1 MTPIVFKMRF
11 TDPRTKRRS
20 TPQRNASH
28 VQYIGEREHALI
40 AEKEENHVRYI
51 CERSHAALTAKQ
63 NGLFGKI
70 RGEYSNSYDTA
81 DVQKYVREMS
91 TTHRNIYW
99 SVYSLTPESAAQ
111 AGLNSLKE
119 WEDWVKLRTYE
130 IAEHMKIRYD
140 DLEYIAAVH
149 LKEGQSHVH
158 VGFWDKSQEIF
169 RKTISPVIADNIRID
184 AIKHTFRE
192 QFNAL
197 HNRENELITQMR
209 DITAQALS
217 DGNNATLAKVQQM
230 MNALK
235 EKIPAKGRCAYQYM
249 PQDIKIDLYNIM
261 AELINNCE
269 QLHALY
275 ADILDTRETYN
286 ELLHNDDSEWGHYQC
301 ELYKDKL
308 VDEITNKM
316 GNTILR
322 AIVEQ
327 RRAERAEK
335 AANHQPHNLALD
347 VAMAAL
353 DKISGTNGL
362 LGAADGAFILEKEKR
377 TSNCAVLEISGS
389 DQQEQMLYLEKNMNT
404 LMWELTRAE
413 SELWKQPPD
422 PLLDKVS
429 RIVTADSPVWEGT
442 ATALKELL
450 GTELSANALS
460 RKLNINAS
468 RLWEEHKVRYEKSH
482 GHDSRTIRL
491 TLCDD

>member
-1 MTPIVFKMRF
+1 MRF

-20 TPQRNASH
+20 TPQRNANH

-51 CERSHAALTAKQ
+51 GERSHAALTEKQ

-99 SVYSLTPESAAQ
+99 SVYSFTPESAAQ

-149 LKEGQSHVH
+149 LKEGQPHVH

-169 RKTISPVIADNIRID
+169 RKTVSPVIADNIRID

-209 DITAQALS
+209 DTTAQALS
-217 DGNNATLAKVQQM
+217 EENGAVLSKVQQM
-230 MNALK
+230 MNELK

-249 PQDIKIDLYNIM
+249 PQDIKMDLYNIM

-275 ADILDTRETYN
+275 
-286 ELLHNDDSEWGHYQC
+286 
-301 ELYKDKL
+301 
-308 VDEITNKM
+308 
-316 GNTILR
+316 
-322 AIVEQ
+322 
-327 RRAERAEK
+327 
-335 AANHQPHNLALD
+335 
-347 VAMAAL
+347 
-353 DKISGTNGL
+353 
-362 LGAADGAFILEKEKR
+362 
-377 TSNCAVLEISGS
+377 
-389 DQQEQMLYLEKNMNT
+389 
-404 LMWELTRAE
+404 
-413 SELWKQPPD
+413 
-422 PLLDKVS
+422 
-429 RIVTADSPVWEGT
+429 
-442 ATALKELL
+442 
-450 GTELSANALS
+450 
-460 RKLNINAS
+460 
-468 RLWEEHKVRYEKSH
+468 
-482 GHDSRTIRL
+482 
-491 TLCDD
+491 

>member
-1 MTPIVFKMRF
+1 MTPIVFKLRF

-20 TPQRNASH
+20 TPQRNANH

-40 AEKEENHVRYI
+40 AEKEESHVKYI
-51 CERSHAALTAKQ
+51 GERSHAALTAKQ

-70 RGEYSNSYDTA
+70 RGEYSNCYETA

-99 SVYSLTPESAAQ
+99 SVFSFTPESATQ

-119 WEDWVKLRTYE
+119 WEDWVKLRSYE

-149 LKEGQSHVH
+149 LKEGQPHVH

-169 RKTISPVIADNIRID
+169 RKTVSPVIADNIRID

-209 DITAQALS
+209 DITAQTLL
-217 DGNNATLAKVQQM
+217 DGNNAVLAKVQQL
-230 MNALK
+230 MNELK
-235 EKIPAKGRCAYQYM
+235 GKIPAKGRCVYQYM
-249 PQDIKIDLYNIM
+249 PQDIKVDLYNIM

-286 ELLHNDDSEWGHYQC
+286 ELLHNDDSEWGHYQT

-327 RRAERAEK
+327 RRADRAEK
-335 AANHQPHNLALD
+335 AAANHQPHNSALD

-353 DKISGTNGL
+353 SLLNSISRRDMDMLSQYSKNVFGRGDLSKEAIMDLIYKLGL
-362 LGAADGAFILEKEKR
+362 
-377 TSNCAVLEISGS
+377 S
-389 DQQEQMLYLEKNMNT
+389 QERDY
-404 LMWELTRAE
+404 
-413 SELWKQPPD
+413 
-422 PLLDKVS
+422 
-429 RIVTADSPVWEGT
+429 
-442 ATALKELL
+442 
-450 GTELSANALS
+450 
-460 RKLNINAS
+460 
-468 RLWEEHKVRYEKSH
+468 
-482 GHDSRTIRL
+482 
-491 TLCDD
+491 